1 MKKTL
6 CIMLT
11 TVMLLSLT
19 GCQGLVATRIAEA
32 VSSDELANN
41 RVKAFLEAVEK
52 GDKGE
57 IKGMLAPKTI
67 KKVEDIDAQIDA
79 LIDFYKGETKK
90 IDDSGGREVK
100 STYDYGDVREIIE
113 SSYII
118 TTTEE
123 QYQLAIKDV
132 AINDF
137 NENNEGIAYVYIKK
151 AEKDYEDNHYWGD
164 YNSKRGIYIR

>member
-90 IDDSGGREVK
+90 LMIVADARLS
-100 STYDYGDVREIIE
+100 
-113 SSYII
+113 
-118 TTTEE
+118 
-123 QYQLAIKDV
+123 QLMIMAMCERLLKV
-132 AINDF
+132 
-137 NENNEGIAYVYIKK
+137 
-151 AEKDYEDNHYWGD
+151 HT
-164 YNSKRGIYIR
+164 